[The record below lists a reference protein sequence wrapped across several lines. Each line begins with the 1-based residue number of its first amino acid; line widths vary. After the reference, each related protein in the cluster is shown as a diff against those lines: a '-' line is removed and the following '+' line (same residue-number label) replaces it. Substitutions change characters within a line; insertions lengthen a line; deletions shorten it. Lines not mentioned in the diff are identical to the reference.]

1 MFRNKINTS
10 ESELLLI
17 QGGAQETDG
26 LWEISMPLL
35 FGLNTFY

>member
-1 MFRNKINTS
+1 MFHKKINTS

-26 LWEISMPLL
+26 LWEISILLL
-35 FGLNTFY
+35 FGSNIFY